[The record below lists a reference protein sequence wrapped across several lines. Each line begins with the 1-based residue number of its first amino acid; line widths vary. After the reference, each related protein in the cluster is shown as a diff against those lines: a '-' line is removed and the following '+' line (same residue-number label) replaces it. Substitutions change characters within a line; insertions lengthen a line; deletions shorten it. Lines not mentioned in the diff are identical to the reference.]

1 MYKTILVIIC
11 ASLVSFTLTGCFGLA
26 VTSPVECKNETPFT
40 GVHDI
45 FYLPAAN
52 KERLPKT
59 AAKML
64 DSIGLLGQTPKA
76 STKADFLKE
85 WGEPDKI
92 ISTSEDQQTWIYER
106 HLWCGVIPMV
116 FIPIP
121 LVLPVC
127 DGFDKIY
134 FMGNEAKLL
143 HTRHSSTGGFF
154 IVMSPAGGASGG
166 GSDPAC
172 RYPLPFGVPN
182 SIDDKI
188 SPNGPLTSVPTYSLG
203 DKIPDNAGL
212 VIFYRPRHFVGSG
225 GIHSVHVRDNLII
238 PLYDG
243 SYYPYLSP
251 LGENEFW
258 MQAFFS
264 KKAIK
269 INVVQGQT
277 YYFRF
282 GLGFFTFDFEE
293 IAAEIA
299 EKEIAELKVTPNHG
313 VLRINPQTP

>member
-1 MYKTILVIIC
+1 MYKSILVIIC
-11 ASLVSFTLTGCFGLA
+11 ASLVSFTLSGCFGLA
-26 VTSPVECKNETPFT
+26 VNSPVECKNETPYT

-45 FYLPAAN
+45 FGQTAAN
-52 KERLPKT
+52 RERLSET
-59 AAKML
+59 AANML
-64 DSIGLLGQTPKA
+64 DSIGMLGQTPKA
-76 STKADFLKE
+76 STKADFLKS

-92 ISTSEDQQTWIYER
+92 ISTSENQETWIYER
-106 HLWCGVIPMV
+106 LLWCGVIPMV
-116 FIPIP
+116 IIPIP

-134 FMGNEAKLL
+134 FVGNEAKLL

-154 IVMSPAGGASGG
+154 IMMSPAGGASGG
-166 GSDPAC
+166 GSDPVC
-172 RYPLPFGVPN
+172 KYPLPFESAN
-182 SIDDKI
+182 SKDDKI
-188 SPNGPLTSVPTYSLG
+188 PPNGPLTSVPPYSIG

-212 VIFYRPRHFVGSG
+212 VVFYRPRHFVGSAG
-225 GIHSVHVRDNLII
+225 THAVHVRENFII

-243 SYYPYLSP
+243 SYYLYLSP

-269 INVVQGQT
+269 INVKQGQT

-282 GLGFFTFDFEE
+282 GIGFFTFYFEE
-293 IAAEIA
+293 VAAEIA
-299 EKEIAELKVTPNHG
+299 EKEIADLKLITAP
-313 VLRINPQTP
+313 